1 MVRVDLLS
9 SRSMLEVMRGSVGAC
24 PGGRGLLVLGLAVAL
39 AATAMGEAAS
49 KPTFS
54 ELVADLKSPTAK
66 TRLDAV
72 SELAKT
78 RRREAVPPLSPLV
91 RDPDVRVRLEV
102 VRAFRDLRDLSATT
116 PLLTSLA
123 DGDAKIRE
131 EAVGTL
137 VELYAERDRSGPID
151 GFLQFFSD
159 EYDRASVSPFTAV
172 DPAVSQG
179 LAALLRDEDHVI
191 RQDVAY
197 SLGIL
202 GATSQVPGLVGA
214 LQDADAGVRGAAA
227 TSLGKIGTA
236 EDGKALIP
244 LLADSSNDVRN
255 RAMQAIGVL
264 RVKSA
269 GPPLR
274 ELFDAN
280 QKRPLGVKVLA
291 SLSRIADPSQAD
303 LFRDLLQDP
312 DPEKR
317 RLAIEGLGRVAD
329 PSLLAAFKKDYQR
342 ERAEDLRLAYSLA
355 ITMLGDRAF
364 VDTLVLALPSRTLG
378 TRARN
383 YILELGPTIVPELLP
398 YLSDPEADIRA
409 ALCDI
414 LSQIGDAEAIPRLNP
429 LLNDPST
436 KVADRANRAV
446 ELLRR
451 GRVAPP
457 PR

>member
-1 MVRVDLLS
+1 MVRPTLAFALW
-9 SRSMLEVMRGSVGAC
+9 GALI
-24 PGGRGLLVLGLAVAL
+24 GMAG
-39 AATAMGEAAS
+39 AAS
-49 KPTFS
+49 KATFP
-54 ELVADLKSPTAK
+54 ELLADLKSPTAK

-72 SELAKT
+72 AELAKS
-78 RRREAVPPLSPLV
+78 RRREAVEPLSALV
-91 RDPDVRVRLEV
+91 RDPDVRVRMEV
-102 VRAFRDLRDLSATT
+102 VRAFRDLRDLSATR
-116 PLLTSLA
+116 PLLTALG
-123 DGDAKIRE
+123 DGDPKVRE

-137 VELYAERDRSGPID
+137 VELYSERDRSGAIE
-151 GFLQFFSD
+151 GFLQLFSD

-172 DPAVSQG
+172 DPAVFQG
-179 LAALLRDEDHVI
+179 LAALLKDEDRVI

-202 GATSQVPGLVGA
+202 GATPQVAALVAA
-214 LQDADAGVRGAAA
+214 LQDPEAGVRGAAA

-236 EDGKALIP
+236 QDGKALIP
-244 LLADSSNDVRN
+244 LLSDESNDVRN

-264 RVKSA
+264 RVREA

-280 QKRPLGVKVLA
+280 QKRSLGVKVLA
-291 SLSRIADPSQAD
+291 SLSRIADPSQAE
-303 LFRDLLQDP
+303 LFRELLQDP

-329 PSLLAAFKKDYQR
+329 ASLLAAFKKDYQR
-342 ERAEDLRLAYSLA
+342 ERAEELRLAYSFA

-364 VDTLVLALPSRTLG
+364 VDSLVLALPARTLG

-383 YILELGPTIVPELLP
+383 YILELGPPIVPELVP
-398 YLSDPEADIRA
+398 YLSDPEAEIRA
-409 ALCDI
+409 GLCDV
-414 LSQIGDAEAIPRLNP
+414 LSQIGDAESIPRLSP

-451 GRVAPP
+451 GRVASP

>member
-1 MVRVDLLS
+1 
-9 SRSMLEVMRGSVGAC
+9 MLRPTLAFVLWGSLIG
-24 PGGRGLLVLGLAVAL
+24 VA
-39 AATAMGEAAS
+39 GAAS
-49 KPTFS
+49 KATFP
-54 ELVADLKSPTAK
+54 ELLADLKSPTAK

-72 SELAKT
+72 AELAKS
-78 RRREAVPPLSPLV
+78 RRREAVEPLSALV
-91 RDPDVRVRLEV
+91 RDPDVRVRMEV
-102 VRAFRDLRDLSATT
+102 VRAFRDLRDLSATR
-116 PLLTSLA
+116 PLLTSLG
-123 DGDAKIRE
+123 DGDPKVRE

-137 VELYAERDRSGPID
+137 VELYSERDRSGAVE

-172 DPAVSQG
+172 DPAVFQG
-179 LAALLRDEDHVI
+179 LAALFKDEERVI

-202 GATSQVPGLVGA
+202 GATPQLPALVAA
-214 LQDADAGVRGAAA
+214 LQDPDAGVRGAAA

-236 EDGKALIP
+236 PDGKALIP
-244 LLADSSNDVRN
+244 LLSDESNDVRN

-264 RVKSA
+264 RVREA

-280 QKRPLGVKVLA
+280 QKRSLGVKVLA
-291 SLSRIADPSQAD
+291 SLSRIADPTQAD
-303 LFRDLLQDP
+303 LFRELLQDP

-317 RLAIEGLGRVAD
+317 RLSIEGLGRVAD
-329 PSLLAAFKKDYQR
+329 ASLLAAFKKDYQR
-342 ERAEDLRLAYSLA
+342 ERAEELRLAYSFA

-364 VDTLVLALPSRTLG
+364 VDSLVLALPARTLG

-383 YILELGPTIVPELLP
+383 YILELGPPIVPELLP

-409 ALCDI
+409 GLCDI
-414 LSQIGDAEAIPRLNP
+414 LSQIGDAESIPRLSP

-451 GRVAPP
+451 GRVASP

>member
-1 MVRVDLLS
+1 MQRVASNGEGPRRGRLL
-9 SRSMLEVMRGSVGAC
+9 
-24 PGGRGLLVLGLAVAL
+24 AL
-39 AATAMGEAAS
+39 ACGLWVGVVSGPVEGAAKATFA
-49 KPTFS
+49 
-54 ELVADLKSPTAK
+54 ELLADLKSPTAR

-72 SELAKT
+72 SELAKS
-78 RRREAVPPLSPLV
+78 RRREAVEPLSALV
-91 RDPDVRVRLEV
+91 RDPDTRVRMET
-102 VRAFRDLRDLSATT
+102 VRALGALRDLSATKA
-116 PLLTSLA
+116 LLSSLS

-137 VELYAERDRSGPID
+137 VGLYADRDRSGPIE
-151 GFLQFFSD
+151 GFLQIFSD
-159 EYDRASVSPFTAV
+159 EFDRASVSPFTAV

-179 LAALLRDEDHVI
+179 LAALLKDDEHVV

-202 GATSQVPGLVGA
+202 GATSQVPGLVAA
-214 LQDADAGVRGAAA
+214 LQDPDGGVRGAAA

-236 EDGKALIP
+236 ADGKALIP
-244 LLADSSNDVRN
+244 LLSDESNDVRN

-264 RVKSA
+264 RVREA

-280 QKRPLGVKVLA
+280 QKKALGIKVLA
-291 SLSRIADPSQAD
+291 SLTRIADPTQSD
-303 LFRDLLQDP
+303 FFRELLQDP

-329 PSLLAAFKKDYQR
+329 PSSLAAFKKDYQR
-342 ERAEDLRLAYSLA
+342 ERAEELRLAYSFA

-364 VDTLVLALPSRTLG
+364 VDTLVLALPSHTLA

-383 YILELGPTIVPELLP
+383 YILEIGSPIVPELLP
-398 YLSDPEADIRA
+398 YLSDPEAEIRA

-414 LSQIGDAEAIPRLNP
+414 LAQIGDTETVARLNP

-451 GRVAPP
+451 GRAGSP

>member
-1 MVRVDLLS
+1 
-9 SRSMLEVMRGSVGAC
+9 MLRATVAFAFWGSLIG
-24 PGGRGLLVLGLAVAL
+24 VA
-39 AATAMGEAAS
+39 GAAS
-49 KPTFS
+49 KATFP
-54 ELVADLKSPTAK
+54 ELLADLKSPTAK

-72 SELAKT
+72 TELAKS
-78 RRREAVPPLSPLV
+78 RRREAVEPLSALV
-91 RDPDVRVRLEV
+91 RDPDVRVRMEM
-102 VRAFRDLRDLSATT
+102 VRAFRDLRDLSATR
-116 PLLTSLA
+116 PLLTSLG
-123 DGDAKIRE
+123 DGDPKVRE

-137 VELYAERDRSGPID
+137 VELYSERDRSGPVE

-172 DPAVSQG
+172 DPAVFQG
-179 LAALLRDEDHVI
+179 LAALFKDEERVI
-191 RQDVAY
+191 RQDVAF

-202 GATSQVPGLVGA
+202 GATPQVAALVGA
-214 LQDADAGVRGAAA
+214 LQDTDAGVRGAAA
-227 TSLGKIGTA
+227 TSLGKLGTA
-236 EDGKALIP
+236 QEGKALIP
-244 LLADSSNDVRN
+244 LLSDESNEVRN

-264 RVKSA
+264 RVREA

-280 QKRPLGVKVLA
+280 QKRSLGVKVLA
-291 SLSRIADPSQAD
+291 SLSRIADPTQAD
-303 LFRDLLQDP
+303 LFRELLQDP

-317 RLAIEGLGRVAD
+317 RLSIEGLGRVAD
-329 PSLLAAFKKDYQR
+329 ASLLAAFKKDYQR
-342 ERAEDLRLAYSLA
+342 ERAEELRLAYSFA

-364 VDTLVLALPSRTLG
+364 VDSLVLALPARTLG

-383 YILELGPTIVPELLP
+383 YILELGPQIVPELLP
-398 YLSDPEADIRA
+398 YLSDPEAEIRA
-409 ALCDI
+409 GLSDI
-414 LSQIGDAEAIPRLNP
+414 LSQIGDAESIPRLIP

-451 GRVAPP
+451 GRVASP

>member
-1 MVRVDLLS
+1 MVRAT
-9 SRSMLEVMRGSVGAC
+9 LEGA
-24 PGGRGLLVLGLAVAL
+24 GARVGRGFLTFGHAVLIAGALV
-39 AATAMGEAAS
+39 GETGAAS
-49 KPTFS
+49 KATFS
-54 ELVADLKSPTAK
+54 ELLADLKSPTAR
-66 TRLDAV
+66 TRLEAV
-72 SELAKT
+72 TELAKS
-78 RRREAVPPLSPLV
+78 RRREAVEPLSVLV
-91 RDPDVRVRLEV
+91 RDSDARVRLEV
-102 VRAFRDLRDLSATT
+102 VRAFRDLRDLSAT
-116 PLLTSLA
+116 PALVTSLA
-123 DGDAKIRE
+123 DGDPKVRE

-137 VELYAERDRSGPID
+137 VELYAERDRSGPIE
-151 GFLQFFSD
+151 GFLQIFSD
-159 EYDRASVSPFTAV
+159 EFDRASVSPFTAV
-172 DPAVSQG
+172 DPAVFPA
-179 LAALLRDEDHVI
+179 LAALLRDEEHVI

-202 GATSQVPGLVGA
+202 GATPEVAALVGA
-214 LQDADAGVRGAAA
+214 LQDPDAGVRGAAA

-236 EDGKALIP
+236 QDGKALIP
-244 LLADSSNDVRN
+244 LLSDASNEARN

-264 RVKSA
+264 RVKEA

-303 LFRDLLQDP
+303 LFRELLQDS

-317 RLAIEGLGRVAD
+317 RLSIEGLGRVAD

-342 ERAEDLRLAYSLA
+342 ERAEELRLAYSLA

-364 VDTLVLALPSRTLG
+364 VDTLVLALPSRTLA

-383 YILELGPTIVPELLP
+383 YILELGPPIVPELLP
-398 YLSDPEADIRA
+398 YLSDPEAEIRA

-414 LSQIGDAEAIPRLNP
+414 LSQIGDTEAIPRLNP

-451 GRVAPP
+451 GRVGSP

>member
-1 MVRVDLLS
+1 MVRASPQAAGAHV
-9 SRSMLEVMRGSVGAC
+9 SRVF
-24 PGGRGLLVLGLAVAL
+24 LGLGSAVVLWSAVIGG
-39 AATAMGEAAS
+39 AEAAS
-49 KPTFS
+49 KATFA
-54 ELVADLKSPTAK
+54 ELLADLKSPTAR

-72 SELAKT
+72 TELAKS
-78 RRREAVPPLSPLV
+78 RRREAVAPLSALV
-91 RDPDVRVRLEV
+91 RDPDTRVRLEV
-102 VRAFRDLRDLSATT
+102 VRAFRDLRDLSAS
-116 PLLTSLA
+116 PALLTTLA
-123 DGDAKIRE
+123 DGEPKIRE

-137 VELYAERDRSGPID
+137 VELYAERDRSGPIE
-151 GFLQFFSD
+151 GFLQIFSD

-172 DPAVSQG
+172 DPAVFQG
-179 LAALLRDEDHVI
+179 LAGLLRDEERVI
-191 RQDVAY
+191 RQDAAY

-202 GATSQVPGLVGA
+202 GATSQVAALVGA

-227 TSLGKIGTA
+227 TALGKIGSA
-236 EDGKALIP
+236 QDGKALIP
-244 LLADSSNDVRN
+244 LLADESSDVRN

-264 RVKSA
+264 RVKEA
-269 GPPLR
+269 GPSLR

-280 QKRPLGVKVLA
+280 QKRTLGVKVLA

-303 LFRDLLQDP
+303 LFRELLQDP

-317 RLAIEGLGRVAD
+317 RLSIEGLGRVAD

-342 ERAEDLRLAYSLA
+342 ERAEELRLAYSFA

-364 VDTLVLALPSRTLG
+364 ADTLVLALPSRTLG
-378 TRARN
+378 NRARN
-383 YILELGPTIVPELLP
+383 YILELGAPIVPELLP
-398 YLSDPEADIRA
+398 YLSDPEAEIRA

-451 GRVAPP
+451 GRVGQP